1 MSQWIGAQ
9 GRVNVAKKRKNT
21 PLVTSPPENPKSKAD
36 KKFLSI
42 WTRRL
47 AESVGFEQLSSSN
60 GWYFVGLQ
68 TFAKNV
74 AHTGLKG
81 PFDACAGHCSGQHFL
96 ANARQLL

>member
-42 WTRRL
+42 
-47 AESVGFEQLSSSN
+47 
-60 GWYFVGLQ
+60 
-68 TFAKNV
+68 
-74 AHTGLKG
+74 
-81 PFDACAGHCSGQHFL
+81 
-96 ANARQLL
+96 